1 MSIQVYGCNLVA
13 IEVGDVDKAVAF
25 SQDVFGVEK
34 LEMTPLIWLL
44 PYSEV
49 QKAGVFRVIS

>member
-1 MSIQVYGCNLVA
+1 MSLQVYGCNLVA

-34 LEMTPLIWLL
+34 LEMNPSSGCSRI
-44 PYSEV
+44 PRCRM
-49 QKAGVFRVIS
+49 RVSFG